1 MNHKQAENYVEA
13 ILFAKKSIESGVIAA
28 RQNAVAKHRENLGTH
43 ISGGKIKDPTSE
55 EVMKKLE
62 PIPVLRFMDE
72 GKTYQVAQP
81 EKWLEV
87 FSKSLASFR
96 QRYGDRAYKTIEQR
110 YIMGM
115 ECLDVAKAGN
125 VSRRAFNARRTA
137 FLAVLMVYAAQY
149 GLIKLD
155 D

>member
-1 MNHKQAENYVEA
+1 MNHKEAENYVEA
-13 ILFAKKSIESGVIAA
+13 IMFAKKAIENGVIAA
-28 RQNAVAKHRENLGTH
+28 KANAVAKHRENLGTH

-87 FSKSLASFR
+87 FNKSLNSFR
-96 QRYGDRAYKTIEQR
+96 FRYGESAHKTIVQR

-115 ECLDVAKAGN
+115 ECEDVARASE

-137 FLAVLMVYAAQY
+137 FLGVLMVYAAQY